1 MNNLFAFLLCFGMVT
16 GLEAQP
22 LVEATKKPMVQLSLN
37 ENPYGPPAGVNQ
49 AIEKELRQLA
59 RYTGNEGTELV
70 AAIAKHEGV
79 DPDQIIPGEILEQ
92 LGLYLGLK
100 GGPGGEF
107 IYSVPGYPVLVNA
120 AARVGGRVVAIPL
133 TDQKEND
140 LLTITGRIN
149 ERTQAIF
156 LVNPHNPSGTVSD
169 KQAFHTFLHEASQR
183 ALVIVDEA
191 YLEFTDDFSG
201 RTAINNL
208 KQGDNVMVFRTFA
221 KAYGLAGLSFG
232 YAVAPKPLVAYLQ
245 AQGLGNVHDL
255 NRLSVVAALAA
266 LNDSAFIPRI
276 HQAITAERAKWNTV
290 LDRLGIRH
298 TDSQANFVYID
309 LQKPYEEVAAKFAK
323 HGIRVGRAFAPYAS
337 WIRITIGLPEE
348 NGKAQAVVQQLWSA
362 KSATK

>member
-1 MNNLFAFLLCFGMVT
+1 MKTFIAFLLCFGIAA
-16 GLEAQP
+16 GLKAQP
-22 LVEATKKPMVQLSLN
+22 STDSGKKPIVQLSLN

-59 RYTGNEGTELV
+59 RYTGNEGSELV
-70 AAIAKHEGV
+70 ASIAKHEGV
-79 DPDQIIPGEILEQ
+79 DPDQIITGEILEQ

-100 GGPGGEF
+100 GGAGGEF

-120 AARVGGRVVAIPL
+120 AARVGGRIVAIPL

-140 LLTITGRIN
+140 LLAIAGRIN
-149 ERTQAIF
+149 ERTKAIF

-191 YLEFTDDFSG
+191 YLEFTDDFTG
-201 RTAINNL
+201 RTAITNL

-232 YAVAPKPLVAYLQ
+232 YAVAPKPLAAYLL

-255 NRLSVVAALAA
+255 NRLSVVSALAA
-266 LNDSAFIPRI
+266 LNDNAFIPRV
-276 HQAITAERAKWNTV
+276 HRTITAERSKWHAL
-290 LDRLGIRH
+290 LDKLGIRH

-309 LQKPYEEVAAKFAK
+309 LQKPYEEVAARFAK
-323 HGIRVGRAFAPYAS
+323 HDIRVGRAFAPYDT

-348 NGKAQAVVQQLWSA
+348 NGKAQAVVQRLWSA